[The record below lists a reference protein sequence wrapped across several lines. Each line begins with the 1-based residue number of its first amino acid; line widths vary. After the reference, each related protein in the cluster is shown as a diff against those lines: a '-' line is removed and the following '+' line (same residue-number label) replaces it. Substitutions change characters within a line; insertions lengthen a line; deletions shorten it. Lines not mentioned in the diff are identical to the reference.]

1 MYLVRGALFLTCF
14 TSLSGYISVLP
25 CMDFSSFS
33 ASGPSSCVSTHTETT
48 ASLPSDLVST
58 GLGRPAKDPIGV
70 WGDGTSA
77 SFTASADQSS
87 ITSVSSALSASV
99 PTYSDHF
106 RPRMTNVSSALGAP
120 SGEFGGQF
128 LGGSGHTPFPAFM
141 APGPRPMRHF
151 SGDGFYHAPPYYPYP
166 WQPQGY
172 GSPWWGGC
180 PPMQGSFPSSGHSQG
195 AYPPLPPASPPRPP
209 LPPTPPVDM
218 SSERDS
224 TSSVYEEDLEDGDE
238 HEEEFSYSFSDAVSR
253 LAIVSPDSIGV
264 APETKSSLS
273 AAERALGRVP
283 KSSLS
288 SRLQESTMV
297 AEAFRSAEAKAR
309 GEADA
314 PLPGSIPEIPNA
326 LSLGNFLKPIKPPQ
340 KIGVVAN
347 PSFPVKPVPLT
358 QDDLSLL
365 GEASVSDYKGVRSL
379 TLKDKQAQ
387 EFIELASRGL
397 ESTSVIDT
405 FLGGLVEALNEPSAP
420 SFVLREEIDTDSVVS
435 FIQAISENLKFVAS
449 SFSTLQVNL
458 TLCRRDGLLSRSPIL
473 KKSQSTQSSLRV
485 VPVCSTALFGGS
497 HIQPTIH
504 SLAESRR
511 DLAFVLPRQSA
522 RAPFRSADRGPQNR
536 RSSSSQSASSFRHSS
551 PRARGGRSSSFSA
564 FKKPSS
570 KPYERRQAPKTDSK
584 PSPQ

>member
-1 MYLVRGALFLTCF
+1 
-14 TSLSGYISVLP
+14 
-25 CMDFSSFS
+25 MDFSSLS
-33 ASGPSSCVSTHTETT
+33 ASGPSSCVTHTETSSS
-48 ASLPSDLVST
+48 ASPPSDLVST
-58 GLGRPAKDPIGV
+58 GLGHPTKDPTGV
-70 WGDGTSA
+70 WGDGASTSLTASAGRCSTTSA
-77 SFTASADQSS
+77 ST
-87 ITSVSSALSASV
+87 ALSASM
-99 PTYSDHF
+99 PTYSDFF

-120 SGEFGGQF
+120 SGEFGGQYP
-128 LGGSGHTPFPAFM
+128 GGGGHTPFPAFM
-141 APGPRPMRHF
+141 APGPRPMRQF
-151 SGDGFYHAPPYYPYP
+151 PGDGFYHTPPYYPYP

-180 PPMQGSFPSSGHSQG
+180 PPMQGMQGSFPSGHSPG
-195 AYPPLPPASPPRPP
+195 AQPP
-209 LPPTPPVDM
+209 LPPTPPPHPPTPPIDI

-224 TSSVYEEDLEDGDE
+224 ASSSFEEDLGDGDSQ
-238 HEEEFSYSFSDAVSR
+238 EEEFSYSFSDAVSR
-253 LAIVSPDSIGV
+253 LAIVSPDLIGV
-264 APETKSSLS
+264 APDAKSSLS

-326 LSLGNFLKPIKPPQ
+326 LSVGNFLKPIKPPQ
-340 KIGVVAN
+340 KIGVVTN

-358 QDDLSLL
+358 QEDLSLL
-365 GEASVSDYKGVRSL
+365 GDASASDYKGIRSL

-387 EFIELASRGL
+387 DLIEVVSRGL
-397 ESTSVIDT
+397 ESTSVIDS
-405 FLGGLVEALNEPSAP
+405 FLGGLVEALNEPSSP
-420 SFVLREEIDTDSVVS
+420 SFVLKEEIDTDNIVS
-435 FIQAISENLKFVAS
+435 FIQAISENLKFVAA

-458 TLCRRDGLLSRSPIL
+458 TLCRRDGILSRSPVL

-485 VPVCSTALFGGS
+485 VPVCSSALFGGA

-511 DLAFVLPRQSA
+511 DLAFVVPRQSA
-522 RAPFRSADRGPQNR
+522 RAPIRSTDRGQQNR

-564 FKKPSS
+564 FRKPSG
-570 KPYERRQAPKTDSK
+570 KPYERRQAPKADSK